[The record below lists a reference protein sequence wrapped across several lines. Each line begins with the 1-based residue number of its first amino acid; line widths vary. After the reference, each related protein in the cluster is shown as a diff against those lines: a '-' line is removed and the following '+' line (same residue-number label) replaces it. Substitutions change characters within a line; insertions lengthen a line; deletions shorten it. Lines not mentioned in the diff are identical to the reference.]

1 MFALDSLCSHYA
13 GIFLEKDSCYGCITN
28 IQSCICSGLKKKK
41 IPKLNLA
48 GPASA
53 WVVQLKKNSLAIVPG
68 KKHQCVV
75 VLWLKVQNLPAIVF
89 KNAEIHNLKRNTEGA
104 G

>member
-28 IQSCICSGLKKKK
+28 IQSCICSGFKKN
-41 IPKLNLA
+41 PALNLA
-48 GPASA
+48 RSASA
-53 WVVQLKKNSLAIVPG
+53 WTVELKKNSLAIVAG
-68 KKHQCVV
+68 KQSKCVV
-75 VLWLKVQNLPAIVF
+75 ALWLKVQNLPAIVF
-89 KNAEIHNLKRNTEGA
+89 QNAEIHHLKQNMEGA